1 MRNPSDH
8 RPPLDMNSVARPA
21 VDGGE
26 RSSLR
31 SRRRDHSPRFC
42 AIVPG
47 ERKRRIAKRLLRTYR
62 PPVAPGAERVERIDQ
77 GRD

>member
-8 RPPLDMNSVARPA
+8 RPPLDMNSVARPE
-21 VDGGE
+21 VDAGE
-26 RSSLR
+26 RTSLR
-31 SRRRDHSPRFC
+31 SRRRDHSPRFW

-47 ERKRRIAKRLLRTYR
+47 KRKRRMAKRSLRTYR
-62 PPVAPGAERVERIDQ
+62 PPVAAGAERVERKDQ